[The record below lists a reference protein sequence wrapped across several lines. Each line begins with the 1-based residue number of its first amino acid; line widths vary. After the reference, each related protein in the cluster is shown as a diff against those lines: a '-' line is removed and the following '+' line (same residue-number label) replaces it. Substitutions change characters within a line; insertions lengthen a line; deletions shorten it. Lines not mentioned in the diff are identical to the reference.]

1 MTAQDDTTTG
11 LLLDAGAVLPTG
23 STDREDADVLT
34 ARTYTHPALDDRPV
48 VRLVPGTLGE
58 AEDLALE
65 FLGLDRRGQPPV
77 VGQVRRETLGFPAW
91 ALVHDPA
98 NGHHALALVKDI
110 ERLARQAKSRAG
122 AAKEGFEALADRL
135 GRAVPHFLP
144 TFHEQAARIFLRHEN
159 TTYAA
164 TFFGRAR
171 EAERVH
177 GLRVDE
183 DRQRAVF
190 LEFAF
195 AGALTVKALKEYVRD
210 LSRRLDPAAAWQ
222 QYRQLAVERCAAGL
236 PPYAS
241 LPQDARGLIK
251 AAGIDRQAAE
261 EAFLADLIASPS
273 VVRASASFWKTYR
286 TGLVDL
292 ARREPAVRARLLEIL
307 PTELGGTVAADESWL
322 SLLTDSG
329 ATDLLTAADGAV
341 DGDGDGPPDGKA
353 APCPADWLSRWAA
366 HRKHGGAT
374 SDRSPATLDLVR
386 RMAPRLRALGRPVDL
401 FAARWRKGADL
412 DLLDLAAAER
422 IPLALPPAETE
433 VHLDLDRW
441 LRQDHPDRR
450 DLTATAADPRLMPLL
465 HRAVGS
471 LGDHRTSRETLERL
485 AAHPVLSRVL
495 HTWLGEA
502 ADRYLAAAG
511 LPAAR
516 LALTELRPFRPV
528 AAANNPEAVARITA
542 HPTAPL
548 LTRTLRAGIYDELG
562 WPALDQALGRLDTET
577 RAPSQQ
583 YRGLDDLVV
592 ADAWPALILA
602 RRHKVLVVGPDAILL
617 DHDLRIPAGRD
628 RHYRPHFRYVDGEL
642 LVMWWQDNTL
652 HAYWSHRPTE
662 LFTPDGESVPR
673 WWSGTTETV
682 SLPLPDGGRATGG
695 RVLHAGDTTL
705 PPIRTVISDG
715 TTLWRQGRQG
725 LHHVWLEYDPA
736 TGSHGRASLP
746 ALLTAGVSDD
756 ADLLHEE
763 CQVLPLQPGLENT
776 PFGTD
781 GTVLGR
787 WVRTDRTTGDRTVGT
802 PDGRTVTLTGHTPPH
817 VPVPLGALTLP
828 GGAAVVAAR
837 TRGRVDLYTAED
849 TGPTGVLGH
858 VAVGGRGGEYAS
870 GTRLVPPLDHWHA
883 LRPRDEAASRAL
895 RALTDAQVAEL
906 LDTAAALTAEH
917 RAARPADTTGKDA
930 EAQRS
935 AAADNLDQALR
946 AAVSAAL
953 PAVRDSRVLTGV
965 LSLVRVTLRHT
976 EAAVEF
982 ATPPAA
988 PQPPANQEMFADHK
1002 PEHGDDGTLRQAVS
1016 RIGGTG
1022 GWWGGSG
1029 HWTALRQIRSVNH
1042 VLSGNPATGKP
1053 LPGARALPPLTG
1065 GWSSEDR
1072 TVPRSYIDWVPLLER
1087 LRPLAYRAASPALA
1101 AHERTALLLLFQ
1113 AISEGPLARAAGV
1126 IRHIRLSEAPRDQHR
1141 RDRVG
1146 QVLRHGDRTVVIIS
1160 GGGTDRETGRIDW
1173 EALDHD
1179 PTGRFGAIA
1188 DFALDS
1194 AAVCTEPWTGERL
1207 APVAW
1212 LVTDKGPAPWN
1223 PDAPAALAEAIGDGA
1238 SGPLEAAVLLAAL
1251 PDRPDSAVLAPTGLR
1266 TQQWK
1271 TGHARLTALGEST
1284 TSQLIGALLPD
1295 DPAQL
1300 WSAGPDTAA
1309 AARRWTELRGDRIR
1323 IPEEL
1328 ALLDVITGEP
1338 EPVLNAAATPWLT
1351 RTTVQRLNDH
1361 GRLAADDPYAVPSG
1375 RQLAGA
1381 VDALASLAYHLPY
1394 GDPLRGRLP
1403 EGLAALRRRLDD
1415 PGLLVELQINWTDTG
1430 KPTSAALRTAHQLP
1444 PAGAAAPTG
1453 LTPVGEAFVLSPWYG
1468 NGEAVLVRPAGLT
1481 GPDDPAHDLVD
1492 GLLGS
1497 RAHGAAVLRTLHDP
1511 AFARAL
1517 AADGPPGHAQD
1528 PSHSAPELVAEVA
1541 AALGLGEDAAT
1552 LYLMLLALPDPTDRN
1567 CVRWTGW
1574 KPARAKRARAE
1585 LAATDLVVEA
1595 KRARAGRSLFLP
1607 CGWLDFKAPALPVE
1621 TWKEALYPVTDRRRA
1636 VPHLP
1641 VPELFAIAWERVRSH
1656 DGPAYEELTTRTTR
1670 KGRR

>member
-1 MTAQDDTTTG
+1 MTGQDTTTA
-11 LLLDAGAVLPTG
+11 LMLDAGAVLPTG
-23 STDREDADVLT
+23 TTDREDADVLT

-58 AEDLALE
+58 AEDLALD
-65 FLGLDRRGQPPV
+65 FLGLTRQAEPPV

-91 ALVHDPA
+91 ALVNDPA

-164 TFFGRAR
+164 TFFGKAR

-177 GLRVDE
+177 GLTVDE

-251 AAGIDRQAAE
+251 TAGIDRQAAE

-273 VVRASASFWKTYR
+273 VVRAPASFWKAYR
-286 TGLVDL
+286 SGLVDL

-307 PTELGGTVAADESWL
+307 PTELGSSVADDESWL
-322 SLLTDSG
+322 SLLSDSG
-329 ATDLLTAADGAV
+329 AADLLTGGTDAEGAS
-341 DGDGDGPPDGKA
+341 DGKA
-353 APCPADWLSRWAA
+353 TPCPADWLSRWAA

-386 RMAPRLRALGRPVDL
+386 RMAPQLRALGRPVDL

-502 ADRYLAAAG
+502 ADRYLAATG

-516 LALTELRPFRPV
+516 LALTDLRPFRPV

-548 LTRTLRAGIYDELG
+548 LARTLRAGIYDELG

-577 RAPSQQ
+577 RAPSRQH
-583 YRGLDDLVV
+583 RGSDELVV

-602 RRHKVLVVGPDAILL
+602 RGHKALVVGPDGILL
-617 DHDLRIPAGRD
+617 DHDLRIPPGRD
-628 RHYRPHFRYVDGEL
+628 HYARPHFRYVDGEL
-642 LVMWWQDNTL
+642 LVLWWQENKL

-662 LFTPDGESVPR
+662 VFTPDGESVPR
-673 WWSGTTETV
+673 WWSGTGDTV
-682 SLPLPDGGRATGG
+682 SVPLPGGGRATGG
-695 RVLHAGDTTL
+695 RTLHAGDTTL
-705 PPIRTVISDG
+705 PPDRPVIGDG

-725 LHHVWLEYDPA
+725 LQQVWLEYDPA
-736 TGSHGRASLP
+736 TGSHGRVSLP
-746 ALLTAGVSDD
+746 ALLRAAVSDD
-756 ADLLHEE
+756 TDLLHEE
-763 CQVLPLQPGLENT
+763 CRVLPLQPGLENT

-787 WVRTDRTTGDRTVGT
+787 WVRSDRTTGDRTAGT
-802 PDGRTVTLTGHTPPH
+802 PDGRTVTLTGHAPPH
-817 VPVPLGALTLP
+817 LPVPLGSLALP
-828 GGAAVVAAR
+828 GGAAPVAAR
-837 TRGRVDLYTAED
+837 SRGRVDLYATDD
-849 TGPTGVLGH
+849 TSPTGALGH
-858 VAVGGRGGEYAS
+858 VVTGERGGEYAS
-870 GTRLVPPLDHWHA
+870 GTRLVPPLEYWHA
-883 LRPRDEAASRAL
+883 LRPRDEAASLAL
-895 RALTDAQVAEL
+895 RTLTDAQVTEL
-906 LDTAAALTAEH
+906 LDTAATITAEH
-917 RAARPADTTGKDA
+917 SAARSAEPDAADSDADTD
-930 EAQRS
+930 
-935 AAADNLDQALR
+935 AAAAKRRAVAGNDLDQALR

-953 PAVRDSRVLTGV
+953 PAVHDSRVLTGV
-965 LSLVRVTLRHT
+965 LGLVRVTLRHT
-976 EAAVEF
+976 EAAVAF
-982 ATPPAA
+982 AAPPAA
-988 PQPPANQEMFADHK
+988 PQPAKNQEMFADHK

-1016 RIGGTG
+1016 RIGGGG

-1029 HWTALRQIRSVNH
+1029 QWTALRQIRSVNH

-1053 LPGARALPPLTG
+1053 LSRARALPPLTG

-1072 TVPRSYIDWVPLLER
+1072 TVPRSSVDWAPLLER

-1101 AHERTALLLLFQ
+1101 SHERTALLLLFQ

-1126 IRHIRLSEAPRDQHR
+1126 IRHIRISEPARDHHR
-1141 RDRVG
+1141 QERIG

-1160 GGGTDRETGRIDW
+1160 GGGWDRETGRIDW

-1179 PTGRFGAIA
+1179 PAGRFGAVA
-1188 DFALDS
+1188 DFALDN
-1194 AAVCTEPWTGERL
+1194 AAVCTAPWTGERL

-1223 PDAPAALAEAIGDGA
+1223 PDAPAALADAIGDGA
-1238 SGPLEAAVLLAAL
+1238 TGPLEAAVLLAAL
-1251 PDRPDSAVLAPTGLR
+1251 PDSPDAAVLAPTGLR

-1271 TGHARLTALGEST
+1271 TGYARLTALGEGT
-1284 TSQLIGALLPD
+1284 TSELIGALLPD

-1300 WSAGPDTAA
+1300 WSIGPDTAA
-1309 AARRWTELRGDRIR
+1309 AARRWTELRGGRLR

-1328 ALLDVITGEP
+1328 ALLGVITGDP
-1338 EPVLNAAATPWLT
+1338 EPVLNPAATPWLT
-1351 RTTVQRLNDH
+1351 RTTVQRVNDH
-1361 GRLAADDPYAVPSG
+1361 GHLAAADPEALPNG

-1394 GDPLRGRLP
+1394 GDPLRARLP

-1415 PGLLVELQINWTDTG
+1415 PGLLVDLQINWTSTG
-1430 KPTSAALRTAHQLP
+1430 KPTSAALRTAHHLP
-1444 PAGAAAPTG
+1444 PAGASPTG
-1453 LTPVGEAFVLSPWYG
+1453 LTPVGEVFVLSPWYG
-1468 NGEAVLVRPAGLT
+1468 SSEAVLVRPAGLS
-1481 GPDDPAHDLVD
+1481 GADDPAHDLVD
-1492 GLLGS
+1492 GLVGS
-1497 RAHGAAVLRTLHDP
+1497 RTHGAAVLRTLH
-1511 AFARAL
+1511 
-1517 AADGPPGHAQD
+1517 
-1528 PSHSAPELVAEVA
+1528 
-1541 AALGLGEDAAT
+1541 
-1552 LYLMLLALPDPTDRN
+1552 
-1567 CVRWTGW
+1567 
-1574 KPARAKRARAE
+1574 
-1585 LAATDLVVEA
+1585 
-1595 KRARAGRSLFLP
+1595 
-1607 CGWLDFKAPALPVE
+1607 
-1621 TWKEALYPVTDRRRA
+1621 
-1636 VPHLP
+1636 
-1641 VPELFAIAWERVRSH
+1641 
-1656 DGPAYEELTTRTTR
+1656 
-1670 KGRR
+1670 